1 MTKMPP
7 GKGFLGSRYL
17 LRKRIAVGGQASVW
31 TAWDSRLGRLVAV
44 KILIPTHPARR
55 ASDDSKVLERFRRE
69 AIATAGLVHPNI
81 AQVYDSGREGSAY
94 YIVMEYL
101 EGGSLRDLLS
111 MRTLTA
117 GEAAVVGSAVAKAL
131 EYAHSK
137 GVLHRDIKPSN
148 ILFTSSGFPKLSD
161 FGIARALSSSR
172 WIGTASAGRATASA
186 GHAELTDLGFAE
198 HAPKKTGVSHEV
210 ATTDDRAAARARYS
224 SGAGGPSAEADP
236 SSSEDDRSRS
246 EPGMSLSEGSG
257 PSSGASGFSSERQTL
272 PPGNKAYSSTNEVGI
287 ESKAAHTGTGLTKA
301 DAQDA
306 ASSSGAS
313 AAATDPEM
321 ENSIFLEHLFS
332 GSPLT
337 AAKSLVGTPAY
348 MSPEQVQGL
357 PLDERS
363 DIYSLGL
370 VLLESLT
377 GQNPQ
382 ANATS
387 PNELL
392 RRAQDLPEVATG
404 LLKEVEGLSP
414 RFSAL
419 VVSCLEPEPALRP
432 AEAGQ
437 IARILAEF
445 SGPRTEIDLARF
457 SGSGS
462 DLPSTPSVLESAQP
476 LAPSTFDP
484 TRSVLGSGDAVFDSD
499 AFLQQDSPTLV
510 DGRPSA
516 AIAGTPAHAPGPG
529 TAGLRGA
536 GPGSSYSDY
545 AEPESPLPV
554 GSAGSRHLPH
564 RRDPAARFRQSSET
578 TSYFRKT
585 GPLGRALATAFRF
598 ACASALVAAF
608 FWLAYR
614 AGISIAASAG
624 KLATALRLQTGRMG
638 AEVIVLSAG
647 SLLRRTLFGTQQI
660 GSDRAAWTDMSL
672 GRSGVRHAHSLQ
684 VEQVPASRSRF
695 AVPLVTPEGGRDGE
709 AGRLLRFLRLRP
721 SATPMIPCATS
732 DTGAVNKAGVAN
744 TAAVH
749 TAAVSTGAV
758 HTGAVNKGAVNKGA
772 VGRDF
777 GDRARCHRG
786 RQ

>member
-44 KILIPTHPARR
+44 KILIPTNPARR
-55 ASDDSKVLERFRRE
+55 ASDDARVLERFRRE

-117 GEAAVVGSAVAKAL
+117 AEAAVVGSAVAKAL

-161 FGIARALSSSR
+161 FGIARALSPSR
-172 WIGTASAGRATASA
+172 WIGTASANRTGLIEPGS
-186 GHAELTDLGFAE
+186 AE
-198 HAPKKTGVSHEV
+198 HAPKIIGVPHKV
-210 ATTDDRAAARARYS
+210 ATTDDRAATSARRS
-224 SGAGGPSAEADP
+224 SGGDGISRKTAPA
-236 SSSEDDRSRS
+236 SSEDDGSRS
-246 EPGMSLSEGSG
+246 EPAMSLSESG
-257 PSSGASGFSSERQTL
+257 RLSSGASGFPSERHTL
-272 PPGNKAYSSTNEVGI
+272 PPGNSVNSTTNEVGR
-287 ESKAAHTGTGLTKA
+287 ESKGADTGTSLTKA
-301 DAQDA
+301 DLQGAP
-306 ASSSGAS
+306 SYSGAS
-313 AAATDPEM
+313 AAVTNPDTED
-321 ENSIFLEHLFS
+321 SIPLEHLFS

-348 MSPEQVQGL
+348 MSPEQIQGL

-377 GQNPQ
+377 GHNPQ
-382 ANATS
+382 ANAAS

-419 VVSCLEPEPALRP
+419 VASCLEPDPALRP
-432 AEAGQ
+432 AEAGEV
-437 IARILAEF
+437 ARIISEF

-457 SGSGS
+457 SVSRS
-462 DLPSTPSVLESAQP
+462 DLPSSPGVLESALP
-476 LAPSTFDP
+476 SAPSTSDP
-484 TRSVLGSGDAVFDSD
+484 TRSVLASGEAMSD
-499 AFLQQDSPTLV
+499 GGAFLQQDSPTLV
-510 DGRPSA
+510 DGRPSP
-516 AIAGTPAHAPGPG
+516 AIAGTPPHAPGPG

-536 GPGSSYSDY
+536 GTVPTYADY
-545 AEPESPLPV
+545 AEPESPFSV
-554 GSAGSRHLPH
+554 GSAGSRQLP
-564 RRDPAARFRQSSET
+564 RRPDLAARFRASSET
-578 TSYFRKT
+578 TSFFGKT
-585 GPLGRALATAFRF
+585 GPLGSALATVFRF
-598 ACASALVAAF
+598 VCASALVAAL

-638 AEVIVLSAG
+638 AEVIVFSSGAF
-647 SLLRRTLFGTQQI
+647 STLRCTLFGTQQI
-660 GSDRAAWTDMSL
+660 GSERAAWTDASL
-672 GRSGVRHAHSLQ
+672 GHSGGRHAHSLQ
-684 VEQVPASRSRF
+684 EGQVTANRSRF
-695 AVPLVTPEGGRDGE
+695 AIPLVTPGGGRDGR
-709 AGRLLRFLRLRP
+709 AVPLLRCLRLRP
-721 SATPMIPCATS
+721 STMPTIPCGTS
-732 DTGAVNKAGVAN
+732 DTGAINNA
-744 TAAVH
+744 AAVDE
-749 TAAVSTGAV
+749 AAVCM
-758 HTGAVNKGAVNKGA
+758 GAVNAKTV
-772 VGRDF
+772 R
-777 GDRARCHRG
+777 
-786 RQ
+786 